1 MLQGPC
7 GHRLFPGRERIPVV
21 FPRPEHPDIPRRR
34 HFWDILA
41 LYEFDVEPR
50 EIMLDAL
57 FKVEVKIRSAVAYE
71 FCVAYG
77 EFQSKYLGNH

>member
-1 MLQGPC
+1 
-7 GHRLFPGRERIPVV
+7 
-21 FPRPEHPDIPRRR
+21 
-34 HFWDILA
+34 
-41 LYEFDVEPR
+41 
-50 EIMLDAL
+50 MLDAL